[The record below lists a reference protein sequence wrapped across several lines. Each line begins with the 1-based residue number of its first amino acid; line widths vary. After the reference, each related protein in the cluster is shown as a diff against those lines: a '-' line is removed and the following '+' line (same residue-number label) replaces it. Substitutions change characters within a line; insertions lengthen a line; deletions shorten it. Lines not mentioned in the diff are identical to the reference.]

1 MENKSTDLFIK
12 KSLIKKKYDRFS
24 NNNNFS
30 NVVSKSLEIFMLL
43 CISKTMY
50 FIIFID
56 ITNI

>member
-12 KSLIKKKYDRFS
+12 KSLFKKKYDRYS

-30 NVVSKSLEIFMLL
+30 FVVPQSLEIFMLL

-50 FIIFID
+50 FVIFIY